1 MSVEYSL
8 HGAGTPP
15 STLFRSSERRTVAS
29 YEQELRRHR
38 RTESGLREA
47 LAREE
52 ILLCQKEELIQH
64 QAVLSQE
71 SDHRLLNSVQM
82 IVSLLALQGRASENA
97 EVASQLAGSSRSR
110 CHDRAHPPSSPLIRP
125 RTNLCIQAICRG
137 PLS

>member
-1 MSVEYSL
+1 MAIEYSP

-15 STLFRSSERRTVAS
+15 STLFRRPERRTVAS
-29 YEQELRRHR
+29 YEQELARHM

-64 QAVLSQE
+64 RAVLSQE

-97 EVASQLAGSSRSR
+97 EVCFAIGRRSRSR

-125 RTNLCIQAICRG
+125 RANLCIQAIY
-137 PLS
+137 